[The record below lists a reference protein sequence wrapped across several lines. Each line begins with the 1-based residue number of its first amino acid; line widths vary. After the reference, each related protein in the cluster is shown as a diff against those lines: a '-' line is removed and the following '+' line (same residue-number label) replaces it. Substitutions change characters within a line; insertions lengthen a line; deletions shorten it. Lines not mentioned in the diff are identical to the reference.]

1 MTTFNRPAPVELE
14 NLDGIYCDAFV
25 CHQQLVFASLW
36 GYASRMM
43 ALYGAITSG
52 TQHSLQIAGEHY
64 GVNKS
69 LDKMQG
75 RLPKD
80 SRYGNEMVHAML
92 HADIVRDSAG
102 QQRVL
107 LGDVSDGRLWLEL
120 SQLSELGLLPHWQ
133 DTLLPQLRE
142 EGFIRPLQ
150 AMGIDAVLLDLSRQG
165 EYERLLCRL
174 IREGQLRAMPQD
186 AVQGSTTLPTK
197 REAA

>member
-1 MTTFNRPAPVELE
+1 MTNHNRPAPIALE
-14 NLDGIYCDAFV
+14 NFDGIYCDAFA
-25 CHQQLVFASLW
+25 CHQQLVFVSLW

-69 LDKMQG
+69 LDKMQC

-92 HADIVRDSAG
+92 HADIVSDSIG

-107 LGDVSDGRLWLEL
+107 LGDIGDNRLWLEL
-120 SQLSELGLLPHWQ
+120 GQLSELGLLPHWQ
-133 DTLLPQLRE
+133 DTLLPQLRAE
-142 EGFIRPLQ
+142 NFIRPLQ

-174 IREGQLRAMPQD
+174 IREGQLSAIPQD
-186 AVQGSTTLPTK
+186 STTLPTK

>member
-1 MTTFNRPAPVELE
+1 MTNHNRPAPIALE
-14 NLDGIYCDAFV
+14 NFDGIYCDAFA

-92 HADIVRDSAG
+92 HADIVRDSTG

-107 LGDVSDGRLWLEL
+107 LGDVSDNRLWLEL
-120 SQLSELGLLPHWQ
+120 GQLSELGLLPHWQ
-133 DTLLPQLRE
+133 DVLLPQLRAE
-142 EGFIRPLQ
+142 NFIRPLQ
-150 AMGIDAVLLDLSRQG
+150 AIGIDAVLLDLSRQG

-174 IREGQLRAMPQD
+174 IPEGQLSAIPH
-186 AVQGSTTLPTK
+186 VC
-197 REAA
+197 

>member
-14 NLDGIYCDAFV
+14 NFDGIYCDAFA

-52 TQHSLQIAGEHY
+52 TQQSLQIAGEHY

-92 HADIVRDSAG
+92 HADIVRDSTG

-107 LGDVSDGRLWLEL
+107 LGDVSDNRLWLEL
-120 SQLSELGLLPHWQ
+120 GQISELGLLPHWQ

-174 IREGQLRAMPQD
+174 IREGQLSAIPQD
-186 AVQGSTTLPTK
+186 STTLPTK

>member
-14 NLDGIYCDAFV
+14 NFDGIYCDAFV

-165 EYERLLCRL
+165 EYARLLCRL

>member
-1 MTTFNRPAPVELE
+1 MTNHNRPAPIALE
-14 NLDGIYCDAFV
+14 NFDGIYCDAFA
-25 CHQQLVFASLW
+25 CHQQLVFVSLW

-52 TQHSLQIAGEHY
+52 TQRSLQIAGEHY
-64 GVNKS
+64 GVNKG
-69 LDKMQG
+69 LDKIQC
-75 RLPKD
+75 RLTKD

-92 HADIVRDSAG
+92 HADIVRDSTG

-120 SQLSELGLLPHWQ
+120 GQISELGLLPHWQ
-133 DTLLPQLRE
+133 DVLLPQLRAE
-142 EGFIRPLQ
+142 NFIRPLQ

-165 EYERLLCRL
+165 EYERLLCCL
-174 IREGQLRAMPQD
+174 IREGQLSAIPQD
-186 AVQGSTTLPTK
+186 STTLPTK

>member
-14 NLDGIYCDAFV
+14 NFDGIYCDAFV

-133 DTLLPQLRE
+133 DVLLPQLRE

>member
-1 MTTFNRPAPVELE
+1 MTTFNRPAPIELE
-14 NLDGIYCDAFV
+14 NFDGIYCDAFA

-52 TQHSLQIAGEHY
+52 AQRSLQIAGEHY

-80 SRYGNEMVHAML
+80 CRYGKEMVHTML
-92 HADIVRDSAG
+92 HADIVRDSTG

-107 LGDVSDGRLWLEL
+107 LGDVSDNRLWLEL
-120 SQLSELGLLPHWQ
+120 GQLSELGLLPHWQ
-133 DTLLPQLRE
+133 DVLLPQLRAE
-142 EGFIRPLQ
+142 NFIRPLQ
-150 AMGIDAVLLDLSRQG
+150 AIGIDAVLLDLSRQG

-174 IREGQLRAMPQD
+174 IREGQLSAIPQD
-186 AVQGSTTLPTK
+186 STTLPTK

>member
-1 MTTFNRPAPVELE
+1 MTTLNRPAPIELE
-14 NLDGIYCDAFV
+14 NFDGIYCDAFA
-25 CHQQLVFASLW
+25 CHQQLVFVSLW

-52 TQHSLQIAGEHY
+52 TQRSLQIAGEHY

-69 LDKMQG
+69 LDKMQC

-92 HADIVRDSAG
+92 HADIVSDSIG

-107 LGDVSDGRLWLEL
+107 LGDIGDNRLWLEL
-120 SQLSELGLLPHWQ
+120 GQLSELGLLPHGQ
-133 DTLLPQLRE
+133 DVLLPQLRAE
-142 EGFIRPLQ
+142 NFIRPLTT
-150 AMGIDAVLLDLSRQG
+150 MGIDAVLLDLSRQG

-174 IREGQLRAMPQD
+174 IREGQLGTVPQNTTP
-186 AVQGSTTLPTK
+186 GSDNLTTK

>member
-1 MTTFNRPAPVELE
+1 MTNHNRPAPIALE
-14 NLDGIYCDAFV
+14 NFDGIYCDAFA
-25 CHQQLVFASLW
+25 CHQQLVFVSLW

-174 IREGQLRAMPQD
+174 IREGQLSAIPQD
-186 AVQGSTTLPTK
+186 STTLPTK

>member
-1 MTTFNRPAPVELE
+1 MNTFNRPAPIELE
-14 NLDGIYCDAFV
+14 NFDGIYCDAFA

-52 TQHSLQIAGEHY
+52 AQRSLQIAGEHY
-64 GVNKS
+64 GVNKT

-92 HADIVRDSAG
+92 HADIVRDSTG

-107 LGDVSDGRLWLEL
+107 LGDLSDGRLWLEL
-120 SQLSELGLLPHWQ
+120 SQDSELGLLPHWQ
-133 DTLLPQLRE
+133 DTLRPPLPEAR
-142 EGFIRPLQ
+142 FIRPLQ

-174 IREGQLRAMPQD
+174 IREGQLSAIPQD
-186 AVQGSTTLPTK
+186 STTLPTK

>member
-14 NLDGIYCDAFV
+14 NFDGIYCDAFV

>member
-1 MTTFNRPAPVELE
+1 MTNHNRPAPIALE
-14 NLDGIYCDAFV
+14 NFDGIYCDAFA
-25 CHQQLVFASLW
+25 CHQQLVFVSLW

-80 SRYGNEMVHAML
+80 CRYGKEMVHAML
-92 HADIVRDSAG
+92 YADLVRDSAG

-142 EGFIRPLQ
+142 EGFIRPLTT
-150 AMGIDAVLLDLSRQG
+150 MGIDAVLLDLSRQG

-174 IREGQLRAMPQD
+174 IREGQLSAIPQD
-186 AVQGSTTLPTK
+186 STTLPTK

>member
-1 MTTFNRPAPVELE
+1 MTTFNRPEPVELE
-14 NLDGIYCDAFV
+14 NFDGIYCDAFV
-25 CHQQLVFASLW
+25 CHHQLVFASLW
-36 GYASRMM
+36 GYASRIM

-92 HADIVRDSAG
+92 HADIVRDSTG

-107 LGDVSDGRLWLEL
+107 LGDVSDNRLWLEL
-120 SQLSELGLLPHWQ
+120 GQLSELGLLPHWQ
-133 DTLLPQLRE
+133 DVLLPQLRAE
-142 EGFIRPLQ
+142 NFIRPLQ
-150 AMGIDAVLLDLSRQG
+150 AIGIDAVLLDLSRQG

-174 IREGQLRAMPQD
+174 IREGQLSAIPQD
-186 AVQGSTTLPTK
+186 STTLPTK

>member
-1 MTTFNRPAPVELE
+1 MTTFNRPAPIELE
-14 NLDGIYCDAFV
+14 NFDGIYCDAFA

-52 TQHSLQIAGEHY
+52 AQRSLQIAGEHY
-64 GVNKS
+64 GINKS

-80 SRYGNEMVHAML
+80 CRYGKEMVHTML
-92 HADIVRDSAG
+92 HADIVRDSTG

-107 LGDVSDGRLWLEL
+107 LGDVSDNRLWLEL
-120 SQLSELGLLPHWQ
+120 GQLSELGLLPHWQ
-133 DTLLPQLRE
+133 DVLLPQLRAE
-142 EGFIRPLQ
+142 NFIRPLQ
-150 AMGIDAVLLDLSRQG
+150 AIGIDAVLLDLSRQG

>member
-1 MTTFNRPAPVELE
+1 MNTFNRPAPIELE
-14 NLDGIYCDAFV
+14 NFDGIYCDAFA

-64 GVNKS
+64 GVNKT

-92 HADIVRDSAG
+92 HADIVRDSTG

-174 IREGQLRAMPQD
+174 IREGQLSAIPQD
-186 AVQGSTTLPTK
+186 STTLPTK

>member
-1 MTTFNRPAPVELE
+1 MTNHNRPAPIALE
-14 NLDGIYCDAFV
+14 NFDGIYCDAFA
-25 CHQQLVFASLW
+25 CHQQLVFVSLW

-80 SRYGNEMVHAML
+80 CRYGKEMVHAML
-92 HADIVRDSAG
+92 YADLVRDSAG

-142 EGFIRPLQ
+142 EGFIRPLTT
-150 AMGIDAVLLDLSRQG
+150 MGIDAVLLDLSRQG

-174 IREGQLRAMPQD
+174 IREGQLSAALQD
-186 AVQGSTTLPTK
+186 AVQGSTTRSAN

>member
-1 MTTFNRPAPVELE
+1 MTTFNRPAPIELE
-14 NLDGIYCDAFV
+14 NFDGIYCDAFA

-52 TQHSLQIAGEHY
+52 AQRSLQIAGEHY
-64 GVNKS
+64 GVNKT

-92 HADIVRDSAG
+92 HADIVRDSTG

-174 IREGQLRAMPQD
+174 IREGQLSAIPQD
-186 AVQGSTTLPTK
+186 STTLPTK

>member
-14 NLDGIYCDAFV
+14 NFDGIYCDAFA

-52 TQHSLQIAGEHY
+52 TQHSLQ
-64 GVNKS
+64 
-69 LDKMQG
+69 G

-92 HADIVRDSAG
+92 HADIVRDSTG

-107 LGDVSDGRLWLEL
+107 LGDVSDNRLWLEL
-120 SQLSELGLLPHWQ
+120 GQLSELGLLPHWQ
-133 DTLLPQLRE
+133 DVLLPQLRAE
-142 EGFIRPLQ
+142 NFIRPLQ
-150 AMGIDAVLLDLSRQG
+150 AIGIDAVLLDLSRQG

>member
-1 MTTFNRPAPVELE
+1 MNTFNRPAPIELE
-14 NLDGIYCDAFV
+14 NFDGIYCDAFA

-52 TQHSLQIAGEHY
+52 AQRSLQIAGEHY
-64 GVNKS
+64 GVNKT

-92 HADIVRDSAG
+92 HADIVRDSTG

-174 IREGQLRAMPQD
+174 IREGQLSAIPQD
-186 AVQGSTTLPTK
+186 STTLPTK

>member
-1 MTTFNRPAPVELE
+1 MTNHNRPAPIALE
-14 NLDGIYCDAFV
+14 NFDGIYCDAFA
-25 CHQQLVFASLW
+25 CHQQLVFVSLW

-80 SRYGNEMVHAML
+80 CRYGKEMVHAML

-120 SQLSELGLLPHWQ
+120 GQLSELGLLPHWQ
-133 DTLLPQLRE
+133 DTLLPQLRAE
-142 EGFIRPLQ
+142 NFIRPLQ

-174 IREGQLRAMPQD
+174 IREGQLSATPQD
-186 AVQGSTTLPTK
+186 STTLPTK

>member
-1 MTTFNRPAPVELE
+1 MTNHNRPAPIALE
-14 NLDGIYCDAFV
+14 NFDGIYCDAFA
-25 CHQQLVFASLW
+25 CHQQLVFVSLW

-64 GVNKS
+64 GVNKT

-92 HADIVRDSAG
+92 HADIVRDSTG

-120 SQLSELGLLPHWQ
+120 GQLSELGLLPHWQ

-174 IREGQLRAMPQD
+174 IREGQLSAIPQD
-186 AVQGSTTLPTK
+186 STTLPTK

>member
-14 NLDGIYCDAFV
+14 NFDGIYCDAFA
-25 CHQQLVFASLW
+25 CHQQLVFVSLW

-52 TQHSLQIAGEHY
+52 AQRSLQIAGEHY

-92 HADIVRDSAG
+92 HADIVRDSTG

-107 LGDVSDGRLWLEL
+107 LGDVSDNRLWLEL
-120 SQLSELGLLPHWQ
+120 GQISELGLLPHWQ

-174 IREGQLRAMPQD
+174 IREGQLSAIPQD
-186 AVQGSTTLPTK
+186 STTLPTK

>member
-1 MTTFNRPAPVELE
+1 MTNHNRPAPVALE
-14 NLDGIYCDAFV
+14 NFDGIYCDAFV

-80 SRYGNEMVHAML
+80 CRYGKEMVHAML
-92 HADIVRDSAG
+92 YADLVRDSAG

-120 SQLSELGLLPHWQ
+120 GQLSELGLLPHWQ
-133 DTLLPQLRE
+133 DTLLPQLRAE
-142 EGFIRPLQ
+142 NFIRPLQ

-174 IREGQLRAMPQD
+174 IREGQLGVAPQN
-186 AVQGSTTLPTK
+186 ATSGSDNLTTK